1 MRRASAYTNLAEW
14 FEYLN
19 DDCDYE
25 QWLQFLTAKLQ
36 PYAPKTGLDIGCG
49 AGWFTRAF
57 ARQGYQITGMDI
69 SPEMLDKAQ
78 ANALKAGVRSEYVLG
93 DISKTKLPARFDFAT
108 AINDCINYIPKDR
121 LDKAFKNVYGA
132 LKKGGVFLFDI
143 SSPRKYASKIANT
156 VSVDERDEVT
166 YISFNSVEGDTAR
179 MEVTLFVRRA
189 DGAFERLEETHIQY
203 VYGVDEIKD
212 ALTRC
217 GFTIVEVQG
226 HLGTDIDSADR
237 ILFVAKKE
245 KTL

>member
-1 MRRASAYTNLAEW
+1 MRKASAYTNLAEW

-25 QWLQFLTAKLQ
+25 QWSQSLTAKLQ

-57 ARQGYQITGMDI
+57 ARQGYQMTGMDI

-78 ANALKAGVRSEYVLG
+78 ANALETGIRSEYVLG

-121 LDKAFKNVYGA
+121 IDKAFKNVYGA

-143 SSPRKYASKIANT
+143 SSPRKYADKIANT

-179 MEVTLFVRRA
+179 MEVTLFVKRE
-189 DGAFERLEETHIQY
+189 DGAFERLEETHVQY
-203 VYGVDEIKD
+203 IYGLDEING

-217 GFTIVEVQG
+217 GFTLVEAQG
-226 HLGTDIDSADR
+226 HLGADIECADR

-245 KTL
+245 K